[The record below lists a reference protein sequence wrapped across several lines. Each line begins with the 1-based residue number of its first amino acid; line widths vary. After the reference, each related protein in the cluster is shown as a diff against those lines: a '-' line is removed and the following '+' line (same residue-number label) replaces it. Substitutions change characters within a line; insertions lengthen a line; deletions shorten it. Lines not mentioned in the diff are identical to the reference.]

1 MEQSAALNELE
12 SEVTCPLCHGI
23 FTEPRKLSC
32 DHVYCRQCLHGLA
45 LRSITG
51 SISCPEC
58 RTDTP
63 VPPNFDVTQF
73 ATPHQVNRLVEM
85 YQRSL
90 KRAKTEAETQPATCN
105 EHKSQPL
112 ALYCETCE
120 SLVCRDCV
128 IDSCSKKSHEFEYVD
143 NLVKKHE
150 ADFNKKLEPVQTL
163 HQKMSIAL
171 SVISTAETELVKN
184 EESKLQQVE
193 LTFDALTKLL
203 AHERCYFTESIKK
216 SFQEQ
221 KTTVAAKKEEISE
234 VLGKLDSVVKSAESA
249 FRARP
254 NLALLEIGD
263 QDHRDIVQQ
272 ASSISTGPAV
282 APEMEVKLTSPEQFL
297 EQWRANNFVYK
308 MEDPLKSHL
317 HGHYLELDVSIN
329 QTSTYTFCIDP
340 QAIQEQ
346 VSFTASLLC
355 CRDSTSEAVAVEK
368 ITPEQYSL
376 SFIPQK
382 RGRHELHVMYND
394 THICGSPIPVYV
406 TIPPQ
411 QLEAI
416 ATVEIENS
424 GSVKCFEGKIY
435 LSSRSAGGIVVLDSL
450 TRLVERVIEL
460 PGVNEVLVTQEYIFA
475 TDDYRHRVVKID
487 RNGVIIK
494 SVGEE
499 GTNPGDFGY
508 PNGIRQNKDGEIYVC
523 DSYNCRVQVFD
534 ENLNLLRVIGE
545 AGMANGCFESPDDL
559 DFDEAGNIYVA
570 EQYNHRIQVLTPE
583 GQHIRYIGRP
593 GVNPG
598 PGELDHP
605 VSPAIHRNRIY
616 VTEIK
621 VQRVSVFTLTGELVT
636 TFGHD
641 LSLPYCLTI
650 DEDGYI
656 YVTSNEKTLTVF

>member
-1 MEQSAALNELE
+1 MAQSAALNELE

-23 FTEPRKLSC
+23 FTEPKKLPC
-32 DHVYCRQCLHGLA
+32 DHVYCRQCLRGLA

-90 KRAKTEAETQPATCN
+90 KRAKTEAETQPATCK

-143 NLVKKHE
+143 VLAKKHE
-150 ADFNKKLEPVQTL
+150 AEFNKKLEPVQTL
-163 HQKMSIAL
+163 HQKMSTAL
-171 SVISTAETELVKN
+171 SVISTAKTELAES

-193 LTFDALTKLL
+193 STFDALDKLL
-203 AHERCYFTESIKK
+203 AHERHYFTESIKK

-221 KTTVAAKKEEISE
+221 KTTIAAKKEEISE

-249 FRARP
+249 FRACP
-254 NLALLEIGD
+254 ILALSEMAY
-263 QDHRDIVQQ
+263 QDIVQQ

-282 APEMEVKLTSPEQFL
+282 APEMEMKLTSPEQFL

-329 QTSTYTFCIDP
+329 QTLTYTFCVDP

-346 VSFTASLLC
+346 VSFTASLRC
-355 CRDSTSEAVAVEK
+355 CRDGTSEAVAVEK

-376 SFIPQK
+376 SFVPQK
-382 RGRHELHVMYND
+382 RGRHELHIMYNG

-406 TIPPQ
+406 TMPPQ

-416 ATVEIENS
+416 ATMEIKDC
-424 GSVKCFEGKIY
+424 GSVKCYEGKIY
-435 LSSRSAGGIVVLDSL
+435 ICSGSPDGIIVLDSV
-450 TRLVERVIEL
+450 TRLAEKFIDVSCVYDQ
-460 PGVNEVLVTQEYIFA
+460 VLVTREYIFA
-475 TDDYRHRVVKID
+475 TVDDQHRVVKMD
-487 RNGVIIK
+487 RNGIIIK
-494 SVGEE
+494 SVGER
-499 GTNPGDFGY
+499 GSNPGQFDT
-508 PNGIRQNKDGEIYVC
+508 PMGIRQSKGGEIYVC
-523 DSYNCRVQVFD
+523 DSRNCRIQVFD
-534 ENLNLLRVIGE
+534 ENLNLLRIIGE
-545 AGMANGCFESPDDL
+545 AGTANGCFESPNDL
-559 DFDEAGNIYVA
+559 DFDESGNIYVV
-570 EQYNHRIQVLTPE
+570 EQLNHRIQVLTPE
-583 GQHIRYIGRP
+583 GRHIRYIGRP
-593 GVNPG
+593 GTN
-598 PGELDHP
+598 PGELEHP
-605 VSPAIHRNRIY
+605 VSPAIHRNMIY
-616 VTEIK
+616 VTEIES
-621 VQRVSVFTLTGELVT
+621 QRISVFTLTGEFIA

-641 LSLPYCLTI
+641 LSVPDWLDI

-656 YVTSNEKTLTVF
+656 YVLSDQKALTVF

>member
-1 MEQSAALNELE
+1 MAQSEALNELE

-23 FTEPRKLSC
+23 FTEPKKLPC
-32 DHVYCRQCLHGLA
+32 DHVYCKQCLRGLA
-45 LRSITG
+45 LRSTIG

-63 VPPNFDVTQF
+63 VPPSFDVMQF

-90 KRAKTEAETQPATCN
+90 KRAKTEAETQPATCK

-128 IDSCSKKSHEFEYVD
+128 IDSCSKKSHEFDYVD
-143 NLVKKHE
+143 NLVKKHK

-163 HQKMSIAL
+163 HQKMSTAL
-171 SVISTAETELVKN
+171 SVISTAETELAKN

-193 LTFDALTKLL
+193 STFDALDKLL
-203 AHERCYFTESIKK
+203 AHERVYFTESIKK

-221 KTTVAAKKEEISE
+221 KATDAAKKEDISE
-234 VLGKLDSVVKSAESA
+234 VLGKIDSVVKSAENA
-249 FRARP
+249 FRAHP
-254 NLALLEIGD
+254 NLALLEMAD

-282 APEMEVKLTSPEQFL
+282 APEMEMKLTSPEQFL

-317 HGHYLELDVSIN
+317 HGHYLELDISIN
-329 QTSTYTFCIDP
+329 QTSTYTFCVDP

-355 CRDSTSEAVAVEK
+355 CRDGTSEAVTVEK

-376 SFIPQK
+376 SFVPQK
-382 RGRHELHVMYND
+382 RGRHELHIMYND

-416 ATVEIENS
+416 STMEVNESREVRFYGGKTYVTSHSLGSITVMN
-424 GSVKCFEGKIY
+424 
-435 LSSRSAGGIVVLDSL
+435 SL
-450 TRLVERVIEL
+450 TLSTEKVITV
-460 PGVNEVLVTQEYIFA
+460 PGVNEIVVTKEHIFVTDIDHHKLIKMDKNGTVL
-475 TDDYRHRVVKID
+475 
-487 RNGVIIK
+487 N
-494 SVGEE
+494 SVGGE
-499 GTNPGDFGY
+499 GSDPGQFVF
-508 PNGIRQNKDGEIYVC
+508 PNGLRQSKEKEIYVC
-523 DSYNCRVQVFD
+523 DSDNDRIQVFD
-534 ENLNLLRVIGE
+534 EDLNLIRIIGE
-545 AGMANGCFESPDDL
+545 NDELEGSLFSPTDL
-559 DFDEAGNIYVA
+559 ELDNCGNIYVA
-570 EQYNHRIQVLTPE
+570 EQNNHRIQVLTPE
-583 GQHIRYIGRP
+583 GRHIRYIGRP
-593 GVNPG
+593 GAN
-598 PGELDHP
+598 PGELDYP
-605 VSPAIHRNRIY
+605 VSAAIHRNMIY
-616 VTEIK
+616 VTEPLRN
-621 VQRVSVFTLTGELVT
+621 RVSVFTLTGEFVT
-636 TFGHD
+636 TFGHS
-641 LSLPYCLTI
+641 LSRPECIAI

-656 YVTSNEKTLTVF
+656 YITCMEQNFIVKF